1 MASESKK
8 LYRSRA
14 NRLLGGVCGGLG
26 EFFGVDPTVVRVV
39 FVLGALLGF
48 GSFFLL
54 YIIMLFIVP
63 EETSSGPSSLPVTPP
78 APPEPPQEE

>member
-1 MASESKK
+1 MESESKK

-14 NRLLGGVCGGLG
+14 NRILGGVCGGLG
-26 EFFGVDPTVVRVV
+26 DFFSIDPTVVRVV
-39 FVLGALLGF
+39 FVLGMLFGL

-63 EETSSGPSSLPVTPP
+63 EETLGSSPAVLYTPP
-78 APPEPPQEE
+78 AAPEPPQEK